1 MGGGK
6 EGGGKPTFAM
16 AEFKVGLGA
25 VLFAP
30 KSRFIVTVGLQGR
43 ET

>member
-1 MGGGK
+1 
-6 EGGGKPTFAM
+6 M

-30 KSRFIVTVGLQGR
+30 KSRFIVTVGLQDRRLKEDRRVGIH
-43 ET
+43 E